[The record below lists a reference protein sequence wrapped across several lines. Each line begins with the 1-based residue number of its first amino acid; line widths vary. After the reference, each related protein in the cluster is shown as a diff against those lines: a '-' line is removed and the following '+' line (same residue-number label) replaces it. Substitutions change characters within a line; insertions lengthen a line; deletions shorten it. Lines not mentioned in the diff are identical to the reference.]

1 MSKLVM
7 NITKLFETTILFVL
21 LGALSF
27 AFSSTE
33 QMSEISYKIQYM
45 IGNRQAKELV
55 QFLGSLDFEKL
66 TLIEKADY
74 IIALSELYSW
84 AGVDYSYSEKAYK
97 LADEMLKKYPEFWK
111 FHYALAVVLSH
122 RVQKNNLLAVTLVGK
137 IDYHLNQA
145 MKYGPKE
152 WEPFFLAGVRNLEVP
167 LFPNLTL
174 AEQYLK
180 KALENNPHHIY
191 TYLMYGKLFEKKGQF
206 CDALNIYQTALQLSI
221 RPEWKVVD
229 EGAKNEI
236 KNRISE
242 VERKCTKK

>member
-1 MSKLVM
+1 MNKLVM
-7 NITKLFETTILFVL
+7 RISKSLKTSILFVFFV
-21 LGALSF
+21 ASSF
-27 AFSSTE
+27 AFPKTN

-45 IGNRQAKELV
+45 IGNRQAKELI

-111 FHYALAVVLSH
+111 FHYAMAVVLSH
-122 RVQKNNLLAVTLVGK
+122 RVQKNNLLAITLVGK
-137 IDYHLNQA
+137 IDHHLNQA

-180 KALENNPHHIY
+180 KALDNNPEHIY
-191 TYLMYGKLFEKKGQF
+191 TYLMYGKLLEKKGQF
-206 CDALNIYQTALQLSI
+206 CDALNIYKTVLQLPI

-229 EGAKNEI
+229 EEAKNEI